1 MPWYALRMSGGGI
14 TPKQSGRTASSSP
27 SSRWIIAA
35 GAIIIFAALVAYHN
49 SFAAPFIFDDI
60 ESIIQNKTIHHL
72 WPIWQ
77 ALSPPQAKG
86 FTVTGRPLLN
96 LSLAIN
102 YGFGGNSPWGYH
114 AVNLVIHI
122 LAGLTLFGIVRRT
135 FERPVLREP
144 FGASSL
150 PLALAVAALW
160 TVHPLQTEVVTYV
173 VQRAE
178 SLMGLFYLL
187 TLYCFIRGT
196 EPGKS
201 ALWFIFS
208 LVACLLGMA
217 TKEVM
222 VSAPLMV
229 LLYDRTF
236 IAGSF
241 AEAWRRRGRWY
252 AGLAGT
258 WVVLG
263 YLLVHTS
270 GRGGTAGF
278 DTIVPWSQYAL
289 TQCWAIGHY
298 LWLSIWPHG
307 LVLDYGML
315 VFRDPSEILPYMLL
329 VVLLLAGTVVGLVYR
344 PRLGFLGAWFF
355 VILAPSSSV
364 IPVASQTVAEHRMY
378 LPLAAVIVILTVGAF
393 VLGRKFLGTRPR
405 PQVMLE
411 WGIGGGLAVLLAIL
425 TIQRNR
431 DYRTELAIWQDTVVK
446 CPSNPRAHKN
456 LGAALVRA
464 NRLPEAIAHYEEALR
479 ITPNDA
485 EVHNIL
491 GVTLVEAGRVRE
503 GIGHYEEALRLKPD
517 FAEAHNNL
525 AIALFGLGKRPE
537 AIQHFEQALRFRSD
551 FDQAH
556 YNLGNALARSGKLE
570 EAILQYQEALRI
582 TPEYPEPHYSLAGV
596 LIALHKTKEAIGQY
610 EEAIR
615 LKPDYAEAHY
625 SLGSVL
631 LRTGKVPEAIGQYEQ
646 ALRIKKDS
654 IDLQN
659 NLAWVLAT
667 IAPSE
672 GGDPPRAVS
681 LAEHV
686 CEITSNRVAGY
697 VDTLAAA
704 YATAGR
710 FGEAVAVARKA
721 VELGNSAGQ
730 TQFVKEVEAH
740 LELYRA
746 GRPYRESTDPA
757 LATPH

>member
-1 MPWYALRMSGGGI
+1 MPVGATAS
-14 TPKQSGRTASSSP
+14 KQSGRAVLSSL
-27 SSRWIIAA
+27 WIIAA
-35 GAIIIFAALVAYHN
+35 GGIIVLAALVAYHN
-49 SFAAPFIFDDI
+49 CFAAPFIFDDI
-60 ESIIQNKTIHHL
+60 ESIFQNRTIHHL

-96 LSLAIN
+96 LSLAVN
-102 YGFGGNSPWGYH
+102 YAFGGNSPWGYH

-122 LAGLTLFGIVRRT
+122 LTGLTLFGIARGT
-135 FERPVLREP
+135 FERPVLREQ

-150 PLALAVAALW
+150 SLGLAVAVLW

-196 EPGKS
+196 GSGKS
-201 ALWFIFS
+201 GLWFTGS

-222 VSAPLMV
+222 ASAPLMV

-252 AGLAGT
+252 IVLGCT

-263 YLLVHTS
+263 CLLAQTS

-278 DTIVPWSQYAL
+278 GTIVSWPQYAL
-289 TQCWAIGHY
+289 TQCWAIAHY
-298 LWLSIWPHG
+298 LWLAVWPRG
-307 LVLDYGML
+307 LVFDYGIL
-315 VFRDPSEILPYMLL
+315 VFRDPSEILPQMLL
-329 VVLLLAGTVVGLVYR
+329 LIVLLAGTVLGLVYR

-364 IPVASQTVAEHRMY
+364 IPVGSQTIAEHRMY
-378 LPLAAVIVILTVGAF
+378 LPLGAVIVLLSVGAF
-393 VLGRKFLGTRPR
+393 ALGRKFLGPR
-405 PQVMLE
+405 LRIMLG
-411 WGIGGGLAVLLAIL
+411 WGVGGGLAVLLAML

-431 DYRTELAIWQDTVVK
+431 DYETELAIWQDTVTK
-446 CPSNPRAHKN
+446 CPNNPRAHEN
-456 LGAALVRA
+456 LGAALERA
-464 NRLPEAIAHYEEALR
+464 HRLPEAIAQYEQALR
-479 ITPNDA
+479 ITPDYA
-485 EVHNIL
+485 EVHNVL
-491 GVTLVEAGRVRE
+491 GLALVGAGRVRE
-503 GIGHYEEALRLKPD
+503 GIVQYEEALRLQPD

-525 AIALFGLGKRPE
+525 AIALFGLGKRQE
-537 AIQHFEQALRFRSD
+537 AVGHFEQALRFRPD
-551 FDQAH
+551 FDEAH
-556 YNLGNALARSGKLE
+556 YNLGNALARSGKLG

-582 TPEYPEPHYSLAGV
+582 TPEYPESHYSMAGV
-596 LIALHKTKEAIGQY
+596 LVAQRKTQEAIAHY

-615 LKPDYAEAHY
+615 LKPDYVEAHY
-625 SLGSVL
+625 SLGGVL
-631 LRTGKVPEAIGQYEQ
+631 LRMGKVPEAIGQYEE
-646 ALRIKKDS
+646 ALRLKKDS

-667 IAPSE
+667 VAPAE
-672 GGDPPRAVS
+672 GGDPTRAVS

-686 CEITSNRVAGY
+686 CESTSNRVAAFA
-697 VDTLAAA
+697 DTLAAA
-704 YATAGR
+704 YAGAGR
-710 FGEAVAVARKA
+710 FPEAVTTAQKA
-721 VELGNSAGQ
+721 IELANSTGQ
-730 TQFVKEVEAH
+730 TQLVKEVEAH

-746 GRPYRESTDPA
+746 GHPYRESTA
-757 LATPH
+757 VTPGPPH